1 MCSSGLEAQ
10 TFDLP
15 LHPLLPHTR
24 CYRFVL
30 LFCCVVVCPCYSV
43 FVRWLGGSF
52 AKLGF
57 SVGLVRFCK
66 CATKSVGYCLLYLAK
81 YASIS
86 GLSSKPIRSK
96 MSRRSVYAPCPPRK
110 SQNSAATFN
119 SWSKSSMP
127 RIVQRLYGWGS

>member
-1 MCSSGLEAQ
+1 MHLNLSTSPRM
-10 TFDLP
+10 TP
-15 LHPLLPHTR
+15 NP

-30 LFCCVVVCPCYSV
+30 LFFRVVVYPSCSV

-57 SVGLVRFCK
+57 SVGLVRYCK
-66 CATKSVGYCLLYLAK
+66 CATKSVDYCLLYLAK

-86 GLSSKPIRSK
+86 GLSSKPILSK
-96 MSRRSVYAPCPPRK
+96 MSSRSLYAPCPPRK

-119 SWSKSSMP
+119 SLSKSSIP
-127 RIVQRLYGWGS
+127 RIVQRLYGCGS